1 MVHRTFWYALGLS
14 IEYYMLSKN
23 DHCFSVQYFRLL
35 LIARWTQCVN
45 LGKDRNTDNFEDR
58 LFLPVKASAQGV
70 SEDQLR
76 LSTAVSSAQGNRR
89 PVDTTARERQVHGN

>member
-1 MVHRTFWYALGLS
+1 MVQRTFWDALGLS

-35 LIARWTQCVN
+35 LVARWTQCVN
-45 LGKDRNTDNFEDR
+45 LGKDGDSGCFGGR
-58 LFLPVKASAQGV
+58 LFLPAKASAQGV

-76 LSTAVSSAQGNRR
+76 LGTAMSSAQGNRR
-89 PVDTTARERQVHGN
+89 PVDTTARER